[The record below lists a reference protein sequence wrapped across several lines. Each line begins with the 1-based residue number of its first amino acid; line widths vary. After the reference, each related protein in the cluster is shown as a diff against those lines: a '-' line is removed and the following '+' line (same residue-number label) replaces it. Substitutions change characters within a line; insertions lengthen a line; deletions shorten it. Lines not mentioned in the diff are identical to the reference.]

1 MDRIIWYCP
10 CDDDIEYD
18 EPGVCPLCGAGLE
31 QECIEDQSYLYAT
44 SFDCDDDPYGDGTE
58 PPRY

>member
-1 MDRIIWYCP
+1 MDRITWYCP

-44 SFDCDDDPYGDGTE
+44 PFDCDDDPI
-58 PPRY
+58 